1 MMMHRTVNRSW
12 LVVVPTIVLLLLALG
27 LTSTTSAAPVAGLV
41 NPQTQTPET
50 PVCATCHA
58 EAEADWQMSPHAKAG
73 ATCESC
79 HGEYKEGHPAGDTM
93 TLPMESQT
101 CQACHMDAFNQWQAS
116 AHTVVGVDCFDCHK
130 AHTQGLRIEPLEKLC
145 SACHT
150 REETQLAHSVHG
162 ISGIACASCH
172 MSQQMKLDAK
182 DSTDKISNHTF
193 TVASDVCARC
203 HSSDIHGAQSAAEP
217 TAQARAEIEAA
228 ALERQDQRVSELEE
242 QVTDYSQQVGRLQN
256 LAIIG
261 MGLSLGIGGMV
272 GLIIGVA
279 AVTLIS
285 RRKQS

>member
-1 MMMHRTVNRSW
+1 MMHRMLNRSW
-12 LVVVPTIVLLLLALG
+12 LVVVPTVLLLILALG
-27 LTSTTSAAPVAGLV
+27 LTSTSKAAPAAGMV
-41 NPQTQTPET
+41 NPQAQTPET

-58 EAEADWQMSPHAKAG
+58 QEETEWQASPHAKAG

-79 HGEYKEGHPAGDTM
+79 HGAYKEGHPAGETM
-93 TLPMESQT
+93 TLPMESETCQT
-101 CQACHMDAFNQWQAS
+101 CHTDAFNQWEAS

-150 REETQLAHSVHG
+150 KEETQLAHGIHG

-172 MSQQMKLDAK
+172 MSQQLKADAK

-203 HSSDIHGAQSAAEP
+203 HTNAIHGAESATKATTETQAE
-217 TAQARAEIEAA
+217 TEAA
-228 ALERQDQRVSELEE
+228 ALERQDRRVAELEQ
-242 QVTDYSQQVGRLQN
+242 QVMDSSQQVERLQN

-261 MGLSLGIGGMV
+261 MGLALGVGGMV
-272 GLIIGVA
+272 GLVIGVA
-279 AVTLIS
+279 VMTLIS